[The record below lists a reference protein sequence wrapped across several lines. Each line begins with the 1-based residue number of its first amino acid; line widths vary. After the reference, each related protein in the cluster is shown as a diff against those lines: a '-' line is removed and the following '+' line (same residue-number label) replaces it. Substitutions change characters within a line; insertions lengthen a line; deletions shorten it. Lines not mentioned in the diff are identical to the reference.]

1 MTENHYTEK
10 ELQSMADQLLKE
22 AEEQQHEIEEE
33 VIKCN
38 KGRLDEKAMA
48 SLPLK

>member
-22 AEEQQHEIEEE
+22 AEEKKHDI
-33 VIKCN
+33 
-38 KGRLDEKAMA
+38 
-48 SLPLK
+48 

>member
-22 AEEQQHEIEEE
+22 AEEQQHEIE
-33 VIKCN
+33 
-38 KGRLDEKAMA
+38 
-48 SLPLK
+48 

>member
-22 AEEQQHEIEEE
+22 DEEQQLEIEEE
-33 VIKCN
+33 FIKCN
-38 KGRLDEKAMA
+38 
-48 SLPLK
+48 

>member
-22 AEEQQHEIEEE
+22 AEEQQHEI
-33 VIKCN
+33 
-38 KGRLDEKAMA
+38 
-48 SLPLK
+48 